1 MIFPIMDGICR
12 TVKQSIQG
20 KGKRAYF
27 LPCWLHN
34 GKMSKYYNVLR
45 RREYMKTSILLV
57 TADGKD
63 TWEIQEA
70 LGNYEVVIC
79 RDASDAD
86 ELCRRHDVYLVIVA
100 EDLPRQS
107 GCLLFSELR
116 SNYPGLAGF
125 LLSRSVNNTLLSN
138 ALDAGFSGLLKLPVV
153 TEQLQVRVSRAM
165 ESVALQEENTRL
177 RTLLPLYSLGEQF
190 LSSQTQQ
197 QVLEVLL
204 DVVVEQTGATHVSVM
219 LFYEDE
225 ACLRIAAARGMDQE
239 LAQSIRL
246 KPGDQI
252 AGWVYEKGKPV
263 ILNRETQKQSIF
275 ASLLKRPEIIS
286 SISFPLVIRDRI
298 LGVLNISQV
307 DGEACFSEADNEML
321 GIVCSQVALA
331 LENVRSRVA
340 LQEKTR
346 LRTLFEQYVSPEV
359 AGLLIASDSN
369 LMNLGEV
376 KDVTVLFADIRNFT
390 GLVQHLELPDIRT
403 FLNEFFQ
410 LFTETVFHN
419 RGTVD
424 KFMGDAV
431 LAVFGAPVELENA
444 NLTAV
449 RTALT
454 IQEKFGRLQ
463 ARWADY
469 SEDFRTIDLGI
480 AVTYGTVFLGNVGSA
495 QRLDYTVIGNQVNI
509 AQRLAAESSS
519 CRIFITE
526 PVRAAICDQIDV
538 EEVGERALRGVKEK
552 IPVFSIKMQKDRKN
566 NS

>member
-1 MIFPIMDGICR
+1 
-12 TVKQSIQG
+12 
-20 KGKRAYF
+20 
-27 LPCWLHN
+27 
-34 GKMSKYYNVLR
+34 MSKYYNALR
-45 RREYMKTSILLV
+45 RKEYMKTSILLV
-57 TADGKD
+57 TADEID
-63 TWEIQEA
+63 TREIQDA
-70 LGNYEVVIC
+70 LGDYEVFIC
-79 RDASDAD
+79 RDASDVD
-86 ELCRRHDVYLVIVA
+86 ELCRRHDVHLVIVA
-100 EDLPRQS
+100 EDPPRQS

-116 SNYPGLAGF
+116 PKYPGLVGL
-125 LLSRSVNNTLLSN
+125 LLSRSVNNVLLGN
-138 ALDAGFSGLLKLPVV
+138 ALDAGFSGLLELPIDA
-153 TEQLQVRVSRAM
+153 EQLQLRVSRAM
-165 ESVALQEENTRL
+165 ESAALREENIRL

-190 LSSQTQQ
+190 LSSQTKQ
-197 QVLEVLL
+197 QVLEFLL

-225 ACLRIAAARGMDQE
+225 ACLCIAAARGMDQE

-246 KPGDQI
+246 QPGDQI

-275 ASLLKRPEIIS
+275 ASLLKRPEIVS
-286 SISFPLVIRDRI
+286 AISFPLVIRGRI
-298 LGVLNISQV
+298 LGVLNISQM

-321 GIVCSQVALA
+321 GIVCGQAALA
-331 LENVRSRVA
+331 LENVRSRAA

-346 LRTLFEQYVSPEV
+346 MRTLFEQYVAPEV
-359 AGLLIASDSN
+359 TGLLIASHSN

-376 KDVTVLFADIRNFT
+376 KEVTVLFADIRNFT
-390 GLVQHLELPDIRT
+390 GLVQHLELQDIRT

-410 LFTETVFHN
+410 LFSETIFHN

-431 LAVFGAPVELENA
+431 LAIFGAPVELENA
-444 NLTAV
+444 NLTAA
-449 RTALT
+449 RTALAM
-454 IQEKFGRLQ
+454 QEKFGRLR
-463 ARWADY
+463 ARWAHY

-480 AVTYGTVFLGNVGSA
+480 AVTCGTMFLGNVGSA

-526 PVRAAICDQIDV
+526 PVRAAICDQIEV
-538 EEVGERALRGVKEK
+538 EDVGERDLRGVEEK
-552 IPVFSIKMQKDRKN
+552 IPVFSITTEKDREN